1 MLTKVEVTN
10 MQGQTLVLPMQEPS
24 EGIYLKE
31 IDGLD
36 PVKAILVSSS
46 VSTVDGE
53 QYQSARRGPRD
64 LTIKLG
70 MELGYGLDI
79 RGIRNRLYSYFMTKT
94 NARLRFFIE
103 GIDPVDIYGRIEDFD
118 AALFTEDPG
127 ANILLRCFEPDFFDP
142 TPNVINASTVQD
154 TTEYAVVYDGS
165 VETGIQL
172 AMTLN
177 RAQTSL
183 DIIHRAPDGV
193 IRTLEFEAPLIS
205 ADQLIISTVSGSKFA
220 RRIRAGAESSL
231 LYGISPYSNWIN
243 LFPGTNYL
251 RVVSDGAA
259 IPYTITYTT
268 KYGGL

>member
-1 MLTKVEVTN
+1 MLTKIEVTN
-10 MQGQTLVLPMQEPS
+10 TQGQTLVLPMYDPT
-24 EGIYLKE
+24 EGIYIKE

-64 LTIKLG
+64 LTVKLG

-79 RGIRNRLYSYFMTKT
+79 RGLRNRLYSFFMTKT

-118 AALFTEDPG
+118 SPLFTENPEAFIG
-127 ANILLRCFEPDFFDP
+127 LRCFEPDFFDP
-142 TPNVINASTVQD
+142 TPNVISANTVQN
-154 TTEYAVVYDGS
+154 TTEIAVIYDGS
-165 VETGIQL
+165 VETGIEL

-183 DIIHRAPDGV
+183 DIFHRAPDGV
-193 IRTLEFEAPLIS
+193 TRSLEFEAPLLS
-205 ADQLIISTVSGSKFA
+205 ADQLIISTVTGSKFA
-220 RRIRAGAESSL
+220 RRIRAGAPASV

-243 LFPGTNYL
+243 LVPGTNYI